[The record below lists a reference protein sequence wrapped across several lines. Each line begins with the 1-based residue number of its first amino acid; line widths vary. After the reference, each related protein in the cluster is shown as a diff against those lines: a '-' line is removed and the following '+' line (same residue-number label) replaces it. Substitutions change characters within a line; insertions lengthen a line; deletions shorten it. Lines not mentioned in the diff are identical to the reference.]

1 MITGLRRGIDS
12 PINPSYAYSPE
23 LTVPWPLAGHLS
35 KVHGIDPWVAG
46 LLIRPMLADL
56 AEVGSWRY
64 DTAKRYV
71 VQDGL
76 CHCFF
81 LEHKLHRVTFYLAD
95 HGQKECLATPSPPPP
110 EGRSTWFC
118 PVDSPAPPPE
128 GNSHNAWRHL
138 LRTAAHLPM
147 RLSQLAFLDFARLAP
162 GTGFV
167 PPDTFLSTF
176 DAMAEQARI
185 VHTRLPGGPGTVNI
199 TVGSQAWT
207 VRRGTPR
214 TRTASRMSGV
224 SSTSKTLPPRR
235 RRATPPRCRCSANPR
250 HHFGGER
257 TPVACPAPCQ
267 GIPY

>member
-118 PVDSPAPPPE
+118 PVESPAPPPE

-162 GTGFV
+162 GAGFV

-176 DAMAEQARI
+176 EAMAEQSRI

-207 VRRGTPR
+207 VRRGD
-214 TRTASRMSGV
+214 TADPHCKPYVRSIQHFQDPA
-224 SSTSKTLPPRR
+224 TLPEAGTAAPVSLLSQPPASLRR
-235 RRATPPRCRCSANPR
+235 
-250 HHFGGER
+250 
-257 TPVACPAPCQ
+257 
-267 GIPY
+267 

>member
-12 PINPSYAYSPE
+12 PITPSYAYSPE
-23 LTVPWPLAGHLS
+23 LTVPRPLAGHLS
-35 KVHGIDPWVAG
+35 KVHGIDTWVAG

-81 LEHKLHRVTFYLAD
+81 LERTLHHVAFYLAD
-95 HGQKECLATPSPPPP
+95 HSQKDCLATPSPPPP
-110 EGRSTWFC
+110 EGQGTWFC
-118 PVDSPAPPPE
+118 PTDSPVPPPE

-147 RLSQLAFLDFARLAP
+147 RLSHLAFLDFARLAP
-162 GTGFV
+162 GAGFV

-176 DAMAEQARI
+176 EAMAEQARI
-185 VHTRLPGGPGTVNI
+185 VHTRLPEGPARAT
-199 TVGSQAWT
+199 SSSAP
-207 VRRGTPR
+207 RRGQCAGRTPR
-214 TRTASRMSGV
+214 TRAASRKSGV
-224 SSTSKTLPPRR
+224 SSTSETLPPCR
-235 RRATPPRCRCSANPR
+235 RRAPPPRCRCSANPR
-250 HHFGGER
+250 PHFGGER
-257 TPVACPAPCQ
+257 TPVACPAACQ